1 VSNYLKSIKAILAND
16 YLRRTK
22 VCEFCGVEFCDVT
35 KRNLK
40 HTCTDKCR
48 FDLMVKK
55 RKERDNYKHTGD
67 HNEKIRISVN
77 NTYSSRE
84 VFTPEIRNQLS
95 ISGKKAW
102 AEGRMIFHTIH
113 WTKTSE
119 GKERLSELNS
129 GRIFSNEHHTNLS
142 LAQQNRIRTKQ
153 ETLYTSAKGGTRK
166 DLNKYFRSNWEAN
179 FARILNYENKIWF
192 YECCTF
198 QIENNV
204 SYTPDFYLL
213 DEDKFVELKGRMDE
227 RSKHKLDMMQLKF
240 PWIKIELIEGK
251 DYNELR
257 KKYKSLLENW
267 EGK

>member
-67 HNEKIRISVN
+67 HNEKISQTLLNQWASGERICTEEQRKIFSDKM
-77 NTYSSRE
+77 T
-84 VFTPEIRNQLS
+84 LS
-95 ISGKKAW
+95 WATGKIDTKN
-102 AEGRMIFHTIH
+102 H
-113 WTKTSE
+113 WTKTPE
-119 GKERLSELNS
+119 GRAKLSERQTGIVYS
-129 GRIFSNEHHTNLS
+129 DEIHHNMS
-142 LAQQNRIRTKQ
+142 LAQQKRFRTPR
-153 ETLYTSAKGGTRK
+153 ELYTTANGGTRE

-198 QIENNV
+198 QIENSM

-213 DEDKFVELKGRMDE
+213 NEDKFIELKGRMDE
-227 RSKHKLDMMQLKF
+227 KSKHKLDMMQLKF
-240 PWIKIELIEGK
+240 PWITIELIEGK
-251 DYNELR
+251 EYNELR
-257 KKYKSLLENW
+257 KKYKNVIEKW